1 MEAFRKACSFL
12 LSRVQGDPS
21 DPAAELAHDFLSLLA
36 APEEDPVIADARRP
50 LERLTGDPTWGEPA
64 AFFKKALRA
73 IELEIDSSLKQDDE
87 LAERMNRLEGA
98 LPARGREEGAE
109 PDDLIEAFW
118 GFFCPQAVG
127 VRTKWEERILDV
139 RSRRTVRDLSL
150 PSDPLERPAEE
161 ILFSANVLLTVP
173 PQGRQPSGLGLRE
186 EVAQGLEQSL
196 REEQRYWYDHP
207 VQIGTSPEHNEILHG
222 LKGLSDMLIFEKRR
236 GNARAEDRLDV
247 ALSVSVTHPS
257 LHGLART
264 YIEDEVHNARGIRD
278 LDLYVFTEDDTVR
291 LVKDFLCPAARR
303 FGLEGAEPAPLLD
316 IFGVDGTYAR
326 HYNFLKAAAALWQVV
341 KNPEIRATFK
351 IDLDQVFPEEQLVRE
366 TGASAFDLLRTSL
379 WGAQGRDFQDRPVS
393 LGMIAGALVNQGD
406 IDGGLFTPDVTLP
419 QGPWPL
425 DRWIFA
431 SQVPQALST
440 TAEMMARYGDQAL
453 DGRSR
458 CLSRIH
464 VTGGTIGIRVDSLR
478 RYRPFTLSCIGRAED
493 QAYLM
498 SVLCGPHS
506 PYLRYVHVPGLIMR
520 HDKHAFAAEAIR
532 TAAAG
537 KIVGDYERMLLFS
550 HYAKALPWP
559 IEETRASL
567 DPFTGCFILPLPL
580 ATALLCLTL
589 KVLSFSR
596 ETSGTEGVDPE
607 ELLRVGARRL
617 GPLVERFDK
626 DPGWMK
632 RSYEL
637 EHKAWHGYYDILA
650 KVEEEVTKQSADAIQ
665 LARKAE
671 AILKET
677 RVPT

>member
-1 MEAFRKACSFL
+1 MEAFRKACSYL
-12 LSRVQGDPS
+12 LSRVEGEPS
-21 DPAAELAHDFLSLLA
+21 NPAAELAYDFLSLLA
-36 APEEDPVIADARRP
+36 GPEEDPQTVDARRH

-73 IELEIDSSLKQDDE
+73 IEVEIDSFLKQDEE
-87 LAERMNRLEGA
+87 LAERLNRLEAA
-98 LPARGREEGAE
+98 LPAGGGEEGAG

-127 VRTKWEERILDV
+127 VRAKWEERILDL
-139 RSRRTVRDLSL
+139 RSRRTVGDLSL
-150 PSDPLERPAEE
+150 SSDPLERPAEE

-173 PQGRQPSGLGLRE
+173 PEGRQPSELGLRE
-186 EVAQGLEQSL
+186 EVSRGLEQSL

-207 VQIGTSPEHNEILHG
+207 VQIGTLPEQNEILHG
-222 LKGLSDMLIFEKRR
+222 LKGLSETLIFEKRR

-247 ALSVSVTHPS
+247 ILSVSVTHPG

-264 YIEDEVHNARGIRD
+264 YIEDEVCNERGIRD
-278 LDLYVFTEDDTVR
+278 LDLYIFTEDDTVR
-291 LVKDFLCPAARR
+291 LVEDFLCPAARR
-303 FGLEGAEPAPLLD
+303 FGLEDTEPTSLLD
-316 IFGVDGTYAR
+316 IFGVDGPYAR

-341 KNPEIRATFK
+341 KNPGIRATFK

-366 TGASAFDLLRTSL
+366 TGASAFDLLQTSL
-379 WGAQGRDFQDRPVS
+379 WGAQGRDSQDRHVS

-406 IDGGLFTPDVTLP
+406 ISGGLFTPDVTLP
-419 QGPWPL
+419 QGPWPV
-425 DRWIFA
+425 DRWVFA

-440 TAEMMARYGDQAL
+440 AAEMMARYGDQPL
-453 DGRSR
+453 DGRFR

-478 RYRPFTLSCIGRAED
+478 RCVPFTLSCIGRAED

-498 SVLCGPHS
+498 SVLCGPES

-520 HDKHAFAAEAIR
+520 HDKHAFAGEAIR

-559 IEETRASL
+559 IEETRACL

-580 ATALLCLTL
+580 ATALICLTL
-589 KVLSFSR
+589 RVLSLSPD
-596 ETSGTEGVDPE
+596 TSGTEGVDPE
-607 ELLRVGARRL
+607 ELLRVGAHRL
-617 GPLVERFDK
+617 GPLVERFNK
-626 DPGWMK
+626 DPEWMK
-632 RSYEL
+632 RSYEQ

-650 KVEEEVTKQSADAIQ
+650 KVEEEVTKHSADAIQ
-665 LARKAE
+665 FARKAE
-671 AILKET
+671 AIIEET
-677 RVPT
+677 RVST